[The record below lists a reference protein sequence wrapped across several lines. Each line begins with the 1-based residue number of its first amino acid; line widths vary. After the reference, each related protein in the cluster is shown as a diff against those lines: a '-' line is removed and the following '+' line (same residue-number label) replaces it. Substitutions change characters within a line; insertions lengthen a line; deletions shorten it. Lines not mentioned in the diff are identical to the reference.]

1 MRQQLKYLQ
10 AELCSRGGGSVDEVQ
25 VLIVFLT
32 EIYILVYHEMKL
44 V

>member
-10 AELCSRGGGSVDEVQ
+10 AELCSRGGGSVEVQ

-32 EIYILVYHEMKL
+32 EIYILDYHEMKL